1 MKVLNKELFK
11 TIYNEIK
18 INSKISQ
25 KQLSTKYNVCERT
38 IRRYI
43 KILKENNIVVYDINQ
58 KKWNILKEL

>member
-1 MKVLNKELFK
+1 MKLVKKELAK

-25 KQLSTKYNVCERT
+25 KQLSIKYNVCERT

>member
-43 KILKENNIVVYDINQ
+43 KILKDNGYIKYIVNGKDKRWY
-58 KKWNILKEL
+58 ILK